1 MGHLVGFLT
10 FFPKSDHC
18 SDLAVTVVVIKFSPE
33 RCFSVPSFLACV
45 CDERCDLVIVPPL
58 LLSNCIVDC
67 GASLQWPAAG
77 WAGLFREKLHFI
89 SFLIVAAD
97 NV

>member
-1 MGHLVGFLT
+1 MEGKCLINFPILT
-10 FFPKSDHC
+10 
-18 SDLAVTVVVIKFSPE
+18 AVVSSCCHKVSSRE
-33 RCFSVPSFLACV
+33 MLSVPSFLACV